1 MPKRIGLSY
10 SKLIRHTQANC
21 KSRFGVAK
29 RSDTPPLPSIFERQ
43 DLAAGSEV
51 FSLVDKS
58 GSGNISI
65 DEYIQFVHY
74 RYPEVKESKLLL
86 QDWVEY
92 FHK

>member
-1 MPKRIGLSY
+1 MCVI
-10 SKLIRHTQANC
+10 LIMYTQASC
-21 KSRFGVAK
+21 KQRFGVSK
-29 RSDTPPLPSIFERQ
+29 RGDASPLPNIFERQ
-43 DLAAGSEV
+43 DPAAGSEV

-65 DEYIQFVHY
+65 DEYIQFVY
-74 RYPEVKESKLLL
+74 FKYPEVQESKLLL